1 MSFNNIRIGRC
12 KIMGIYKA
20 EIANMR
26 KNIGE
31 NIGQKILIKEP
42 VGKRTKP
49 EERVATIQKTYNDY
63 FMVKYENA
71 NRVGSYNYTD
81 LFMKTIEVSISN
93 GEEYVPIFIPEV
105 ADRKNKLHKL
115 MPEQGQNSMVQKPN
129 IETA

>member
-1 MSFNNIRIGRC
+1 
-12 KIMGIYKA
+12 MGIYKA

-42 VGKRTKP
+42 MGKRTKP
-49 EERVATIQKTYNDY
+49 EERVATIERTYNDY

-81 LFMKTIEVSISN
+81 LFMKTIEVSIEN
-93 GEEYVPIFIPEV
+93 GDQYVPLFIPNV
-105 ADRKNKLHKL
+105 ADRKNKLHKML
-115 MPEQGQNSMVQKPN
+115 PEQVENQIMGNRGIGVTG
-129 IETA
+129 ETA

>member
-1 MSFNNIRIGRC
+1 
-12 KIMGIYKA
+12 MGIYKA